1 LEWDRNISNTDLT
14 FSSDNASVERVGS
27 VSCYPAAF
35 ALIHSERA
43 MFKVVIDTA
52 PKSSNWLTFGVSRV
66 GMANSSSDGVGR
78 TSHTW
83 GLSDDRSSSSGN
95 AILAANGTEVGNF
108 RKLRAGDELLAVID
122 VTEGWV
128 EIAVNDQELFYR
140 FEIPPATPSD
150 YVFAMTFANDH
161 RVTII
166 CDDDMGKK
174 QQASNVP
181 LISGVLNADHSR
193 MYHALKKH
201 LKMMISEGG
210 SEEEIKRGGDE
221 GVGVSSPLKVD
232 SQVLYVVLYCVL
244 YIVFVHSVC
253 IRIVC

>member
-14 FSSDNASVERVGS
+14 YTNDYASVERVGS

-43 MFKVVIDTA
+43 MFKVVVDTA
-52 PKSSNWLTFGVSRV
+52 PKSSNWLTFGVARV
-66 GMANSSSDGVGR
+66 GMANSSSDGIGR
-78 TSHTW
+78 TLNTW

-108 RKLRAGDELLAVID
+108 RKLRVGDELLAVID

-161 RVTII
+161 RVTIV

-174 QQASNVP
+174 QTSQMPV
-181 LISGVLNADHSR
+181 ISGVLNADHSR

-201 LKMMISEGG
+201 IKLMISEG
-210 SEEEIKRGGDE
+210 SEEEGEKDKGGEERE
-221 GVGVSSPLKVD
+221 GSTLKVD
-232 SQVLYVVLYCVL
+232 SQVSECVICCSENIGSHVLY
-244 YIVFVHSVC
+244 FPS
-253 IRIVC
+253 